1 MLDIKDVDSL
11 EDNFKSYVANDMLK
25 KSINMKDIFPDCQDY
40 YFKPGE
46 LIIFSGD
53 TGMGKTAF
61 VQNIVAKAKK
71 DTLFLSLE
79 MSEVLTWR
87 RFVQI
92 AWEKTKEWVY
102 EQYKSDPD
110 ASLGEDLKHIKIM
123 TIAPEI
129 EAVKK
134 VIAQHEPNVLV
145 VDTTDELQVD
155 RFDGDIQK
163 QNVIIDAL
171 KGIAQRNSVLA
182 ALP

>member
-1 MLDIKDVDSL
+1 
-11 EDNFKSYVANDMLK
+11 
-25 KSINMKDIFPDCQDY
+25 
-40 YFKPGE
+40 
-46 LIIFSGD
+46 
-53 TGMGKTAF
+53 
-61 VQNIVAKAKK
+61 
-71 DTLFLSLE
+71 

-102 EQYKSDPD
+102 EQYKSDPN

-171 KGIAQRNSVLA
+171 KGIAQRNNTTIFAIHHVNKVSGQQNTIGLHSLKGSSNVVQKADKVIVLKGNRNEIYRTVTSEKSRDEGRFEMISVFDSDTMTFKRYGG
-182 ALP
+182 